1 MYIYESI
8 REVCRTMNRIV
19 SAVNPMIR
27 CRLKIPS
34 VYFLF
39 LLVHIAAFCFSA
51 EVGNPKYE
59 ELCGQLPQNW
69 NPVDDPGYSHLRLLA
84 ANLNAN
90 RQAIAILES
99 SFTVSVS
106 NDIRTADFTTEI
118 VSDQKGSQC
127 FRKVTV
133 DQAAFGPNASKHG
146 FGDDFASIN
155 SSVDIETPVNHIF
168 FKDSGLQTLI
178 KELPGY
184 PQTPEKNIAR
194 IEPPVPDAGVRDS
207 FSVDPFEWYDLSVW
221 GDLGTYL
228 DWLDGKEGEEKK
240 AFAAECLQVYEAE
253 DGDGVKWFRFCIK
266 RKSGAETNV
275 YCSDLTGFMPLLLS
289 RNNKEGTLV
298 EFGYAQWVSDSNVYY
313 PHEYERS
320 FLLPDGNLAAGKKI
334 SVSGIKINQ
343 AVDPKIFTVKSL
355 NMPDGSLLVDQIQQ
369 KVFRFKKGKPVF
381 FADFYS
387 KDFEPG
393 PPEKLF
399 SGSKFRITA
408 VVLGFALIAAGL
420 FLKFRRRAASAE

>member
-1 MYIYESI
+1 MLFLE
-8 REVCRTMNRIV
+8 
-19 SAVNPMIR
+19 
-27 CRLKIPS
+27 S
-34 VYFLF
+34 VYHVMNKMTSAFNCMMKHCCTQRKHIFGLA
-39 LLVHIAAFCFSA
+39 LLVSIAAFCYCA
-51 EVGNPKYE
+51 DAGNLKYE
-59 ELCGQLPQNW
+59 ELSSQLPQNW
-69 NPVDDPGYSHLRLLA
+69 DLVDDAGYSHLRLLA

-90 RQAIAILES
+90 RQAIATLEV

-106 NDIRTADFTTEI
+106 NDIRTSEFTAEI
-118 VSDQKGSQC
+118 VSDPKGGQC

-133 DQAAFGPNASKHG
+133 DQAALGPNASKHG
-146 FGDDFASIN
+146 FGEDVAAVS

-168 FKDSGLQTLI
+168 LKDSGLQTLI

-184 PQTPEKNIAR
+184 PQTPEKNVAR
-194 IEPPVPDAGVRDS
+194 VEPPVPNAGVHDS
-207 FSVDPFEWYDLSVW
+207 FYVDPFEGYDLSAW
-221 GDLGTYL
+221 GDIGTYL

-240 AFAAECLQVYEAE
+240 AFAAECLHVYEAE
-253 DGDGVKWFRFCIK
+253 DGDGVKWFRFCIR

-289 RNNKEGTLV
+289 RNNKEGKPV

-320 FLLPDGNLAAGKKI
+320 FLLPDGNQAAGKKI
-334 SVSGIKINQ
+334 SVSAVKINQ

-387 KDFEPG
+387 KDFKLG
-393 PPEKLF
+393 PPEKML
-399 SGSKFRITA
+399 SGSKFRIAA

-420 FLKFRRRAASAE
+420 FLKFRRRAASAD